1 MLMKNFPQLKKIKN
15 TVEIHNVFALAATL
29 HKTASEILQMSVS
42 EFNMWIAYFD
52 LQNEEKERQDRI
64 NKMKR

>member
-1 MLMKNFPQLKKIKN
+1 
-15 TVEIHNVFALAATL
+15 
-29 HKTASEILQMSVS
+29 MSVY
-42 EFNMWIAYFD
+42 EFNMWLAYFD

>member
-1 MLMKNFPQLKKIKN
+1 
-15 TVEIHNVFALAATL
+15 
-29 HKTASEILQMSVS
+29 MSVY